1 MLWITSPSERTFS
14 PKMNWPF
21 SLLAIDELKIN
32 LKSITEMLENYV
44 LGRWP
49 MAAHILQVAYYDTL
63 RELRVK
69 MLEAAGYPVTSVSGN
84 DNAMGLDGAV
94 IAGANLIVVG
104 FSAEHS
110 VRAAMVLW
118 FKTHYPK
125 NSGRRLAVQQLGEV
139 P

>member
-1 MLWITSPSERTFS
+1 MCRR
-14 PKMNWPF
+14 
-21 SLLAIDELKIN
+21 
-32 LKSITEMLENYV
+32 
-44 LGRWP
+44 GGP

-69 MLEAAGYPVTSVSGN
+69 MLEAAGYQVISVSGN

-118 FKTHYPK
+118 FKTHYPTISVVVLQFSSWEK
-125 NSGRRLAVQQLGEV
+125 FPEADVSTFSEDPTSWLTEV
-139 P
+139 ASILKS

>member
-1 MLWITSPSERTFS
+1 MLWITSQSERTVS
-14 PKMNWPF
+14 PKMNGP
-21 SLLAIDELKIN
+21 SIDELKIN

-49 MAAHILQVAYYDTL
+49 MGAHILQVAYYDTL

-69 MLEAAGYPVTSVSGN
+69 MLEAAGYQVTSVSGN

-110 VRAAMVLW
+110 VRVAMVR
-118 FKTHYPK
+118 
-125 NSGRRLAVQQLGEV
+125 SEERRVGWV
-139 P
+139 G